1 MTSGKISASHTSSQS
16 SGNGANT
23 KVDVAI
29 IGAGPA
35 GLTAGYLLAKQGKSV
50 AIIERDER
58 YVGGISRTV
67 EHDGYRFDIGGHR
80 FFSKSQQ
87 VVDLWNEILPDDFI
101 QRPRMSRIYYEG
113 KFYSY
118 PLRAFEAL
126 GNLGILRSTAC
137 MVSYLRYKAFPVK
150 EVKSFEDWTVNQFGR
165 KLYSIF
171 FKTYTEKVWGMPCD
185 EMSADWAAQRIKG
198 LSLWSA
204 VTDGLKRSLG
214 LNKKPNDGQ
223 AVKTLL
229 ETFRYPRLGPGM
241 MWETARD
248 KIVEMGGRVIMGHE
262 LEQLAS
268 TGPGEDGGWRMKAKG
283 KDGAITIEADH
294 AISSAPMRQLASRL
308 HPLPQTT
315 LQASDLKYRDFLT
328 VALMIRSDDLF
339 PDNWIYIHDD
349 KVKVGRVQNFRS
361 WSPEMVP
368 DENVACVGLE
378 YFCFEDDSLWSM
390 DDDDLIALATKEMDI
405 LGLVDPAK
413 VFGGAVVRQEKAY
426 PVYDGDYADNV
437 DCVRAELEEKFPTLH
452 LVGRNGMHRYNNQD
466 HAMMTAMLTVENIL
480 AGERIYDTWCVNED
494 AEYHEA
500 GDEGDDKQIA
510 ASGAATAVA
519 DGKATVTPD
528 QAAAL
533 NSLRDVPKR
542 LSDVEEDSR
551 QNEKRGDDKRDAA

>member
-1 MTSGKISASHTSSQS
+1 MTVVGEKQPGILD
-16 SGNGANT
+16 
-23 KVDVAI
+23 VDVAI

-35 GLTAGYLLAKQGKSV
+35 GLTAGYLLTKQGKSV
-50 AIIERDER
+50 AIIEKDET

-126 GNLGILRSTAC
+126 GNLGLLRSTAC
-137 MVSYLRYKAFPVK
+137 MVSYLRYKLFPIK
-150 EVKSFEDWTVNQFGR
+150 DVKSFEDWTTNQFGK

-198 LSLWSA
+198 LSLWNA

-223 AVKTLL
+223 EVKTLL

-241 MWETARD
+241 MWDAARD
-248 KIVEMGGRVIMGHE
+248 HIVATGKGQVLMGHA
-262 LEQLAS
+262 LDRLAS
-268 TGPGEDGGWRMKAKG
+268 DGNGGWSMTADGPNGKVQIRAK
-283 KDGAITIEADH
+283 D
-294 AISSAPMRQLASRL
+294 AISSAPMRELSMRV
-308 HPLPQTT
+308 HPLPQSS
-315 LQASDLKYRDFLT
+315 LQGSNLKYRDFLT
-328 VALMIRSDDLF
+328 VALMVKSEDLF

-349 KVKVGRVQNFRS
+349 RVQVGRVQNFRS

-368 DENVACVGLE
+368 DEDMACVGLE
-378 YFCFEDDSLWSM
+378 YFCFEGDGLWSSS
-390 DDDDLIALATKEMDI
+390 DEDLVAQATREMEI
-405 LGLVDPAK
+405 LGLCDPAK
-413 VFGGAVVRQEKAY
+413 VVGGTVVRQEKAY
-426 PVYDGDYADNV
+426 PVYDDEYEANV
-437 DCVRAELEEKFPTLH
+437 EAMRVELEEKYPSLH

-480 AGERIYDTWCVNED
+480 AGKRIYDTWCVNED

-500 GDEGDDKQIA
+500 GDEGA
-510 ASGAATAVA
+510 EASIPA
-519 DGKATVTPD
+519 
-528 QAAAL
+528 
-533 NSLRDVPKR
+533 
-542 LSDVEEDSR
+542 
-551 QNEKRGDDKRDAA
+551 RDAATDTKPLSDDQVAALTSLRGVPERIAPDAEEPRRKSA

>member
-1 MTSGKISASHTSSQS
+1 MNEFKRQPHAREV
-16 SGNGANT
+16 A
-23 KVDVAI
+23 VDVAI
-29 IGAGPA
+29 VGAGPA
-35 GLTAGYLLAKQGKSV
+35 GLTAGYLLTKAGKSV
-50 AIIERDER
+50 AIIEKDAT

-67 EHDGYRFDIGGHR
+67 EHQGYRFDIGGHR

-126 GNLGILRSTAC
+126 RNLGILRSTAC
-137 MVSYLRYKAFPVK
+137 MMSYGWSKLFPIK
-150 EVKSFEDWTVNQFGR
+150 DVKSFEDWTSNQFGK

-171 FKTYTEKVWGMPCD
+171 FKTYTEKVWGMPCN

-198 LSLWSA
+198 LSLWGA

-214 LNKKPNDGQ
+214 LNKKPNNGQ
-223 AVKTLL
+223 QVKTLL

-241 MWETARD
+241 MWDAARD
-248 KIVEMGGRVIMGHE
+248 RIEERGSHVYMGHA
-262 LEQLAS
+262 LKQLAS
-268 TGPGEDGGWRMKAKG
+268 DGNGGWRLTAAGPDGELVVKAQ
-283 KDGAITIEADH
+283 H
-294 AISSAPMRQLASRL
+294 AISSAPMRELAARL

-315 LQASDLKYRDFLT
+315 LNASELKYRDFLT
-328 VALMIRSDDLF
+328 VALMIRSEDLF
-339 PDNWIYIHDD
+339 PDNWIYIHDS

-368 DENVACVGLE
+368 NPEVACVGLE
-378 YFCFEDDSLWSM
+378 YFCFEGDGLWSSS
-390 DDDDLIALATKEMDI
+390 DDDLVELAKQEMAI

-413 VFGGAVVRQEKAY
+413 VIGGAVVRQEKAY
-426 PVYDGDYADNV
+426 PVYDEDYAANV
-437 DCVRAELEEKFPTLH
+437 AAVRADLEAQFPTLH

-500 GDEGDDKQIA
+500 GDEGA
-510 ASGAATAVA
+510 E
-519 DGKATVTPD
+519 KALPAREAISED

-533 NSLRDVPKR
+533 ASVREVPERLRKDR
-542 LSDVEEDSR
+542 E
-551 QNEKRGDDKRDAA
+551 AA

>member
-1 MTSGKISASHTSSQS
+1 MSASDEIS
-16 SGNGANT
+16 NAYD
-23 KVDVAI
+23 VDVAI

-35 GLTAGYLLAKQGKSV
+35 GLTAGYLLTKAGKRV
-50 AIIERDER
+50 AIIEKDAA

-67 EHDGYRFDIGGHR
+67 EHEGYRFDIGGHR
-80 FFSKSQQ
+80 FFSKSQA

-126 GNLGILRSTAC
+126 RNLGLLRSAAC
-137 MVSYLRYKAFPVK
+137 MVSYAWAKLRPIKDVR
-150 EVKSFEDWTVNQFGR
+150 SFEDWTCNQFGR

-198 LSLWSA
+198 LSLWGA

-214 LNKKPNDGQ
+214 LNKRPNDGQ
-223 AVKTLL
+223 QVKTLL

-241 MWETARD
+241 IWEAARD
-248 KIVEMGGRVIMGHE
+248 RIEERGSKVHMGHT
-262 LEQLAS
+262 LKQLAS
-268 TGPGEDGGWRMKAKG
+268 DGRGGWRMTATGREGAVTIMAK
-283 KDGAITIEADH
+283 H
-294 AISSAPMRQLASRL
+294 AISSAPMRELAARL
-308 HPLPQTT
+308 HPLPDSALNAAQ
-315 LQASDLKYRDFLT
+315 LQYRDFLT

-339 PDNWIYIHDD
+339 PDNWIYIHDS
-349 KVKVGRVQNFRS
+349 KVQVGRVQNFRS

-368 DENVACVGLE
+368 DAGVACVGLE
-378 YFCFEDDSLWSM
+378 YFCFEGDGLWSSS
-390 DDDDLIALATKEMDI
+390 DDELVALAKKEMAI
-405 LGLVDPAK
+405 LGLLDPDD
-413 VFGGAVVRQEKAY
+413 VIGGAVVRQEKAY
-426 PVYDGDYADNV
+426 PVYDETYAANV
-437 DCVRAELEEKFPTLH
+437 AAMRHELEGKFPTLH

-480 AGERIYDTWCVNED
+480 AGGRVYDTWCVNED

-500 GDEGDDKQIA
+500 GDEGA
-510 ASGAATAVA
+510 E
-519 DGKATVTPD
+519 KALPARETVTPD

-533 NSLRDVPKR
+533 VSVREVPARIKR
-542 LSDVEEDSR
+542 E
-551 QNEKRGDDKRDAA
+551 AA